1 MKNILVP
8 IDFSAY
14 SISAAKTAASLAA
27 KSEGRIHLLHL
38 LPEAP
43 VNWDNLSVA
52 KQQDYP
58 KLEGKMVEAK
68 IKLER
73 FSRQPFFKDCDV
85 IFHVQGGVAFEQI
98 ALFAKKYK
106 MDLIV
111 MGAHGDGESELK
123 FIGSTAQRVIRS
135 ASIPV
140 LSVKKNYNP
149 GSIKKIMFASDFN
162 PEVKPAVNTVKN
174 LASILGANMDL
185 AYINTPGHFHDDN
198 TMEARMQKFVVKGGQ
213 IKFSTVIQNNNNR
226 EEGILECVDK
236 RKADM
241 IAIVTH
247 LRTHKPS
254 YQIGTAETVLLH
266 SNVPV
271 LSFVSDG
278 AK

>member
-14 SISAAKTAASLAA
+14 SLSAAKTAAALAS

-38 LPEAP
+38 LPEVP

-58 KLEGKMVEAK
+58 MLEGKMVEAK

-73 FSRQPFFKDCDV
+73 FSRQPFFKDSDV

-98 ALFAKKYK
+98 VLFVKKYK

-123 FIGSTAQRVIRS
+123 FIGSTAQRVIRA
-135 ASIPV
+135 ASVPV
-140 LSVKKNYNP
+140 LSVKKNYNL

-162 PEVKPAVNTVKN
+162 PEVKPAMNTVKN
-174 LASILGANMDL
+174 LASTLGANLDL
-185 AYINTPGHFHDDN
+185 AYINTPGHFLDDN
-198 TMEARMQKFVVKGGQ
+198 TMEARMQKFVVKEGR
-213 IKFSTVIQNNNNR
+213 IKFNTVIQNSTAR
-226 EEGILECVDK
+226 EEGILECAAK

-254 YQIGTAETVLLH
+254 YLISTAETVLLH